1 MSRGDRVSATKLHY
15 NRLSPVARSI
25 IQDYGLTIVEY
36 VRKAG
41 GWTDG
46 DWHGDRCGCS
56 DDRCIGFHHDEN
68 DDCGCLPVL
77 VEQALGWTT
86 PDAHPAAPG
95 YPAFSNGSCTGTAYL
110 RPPGG
115 RCRQCGW
122 TA

>member
-1 MSRGDRVSATKLHY
+1 MSATKLHY
-15 NRLSPVARSI
+15 NRLTPVARSI
-25 IQDYGLTIVEY
+25 IQNYGLTIVEY

-68 DDCGCLPVL
+68 DDCGCLPAL
-77 VEQALGWTT
+77 IEQALGWTS
-86 PDAHPAAPG
+86 PAIHAAKPG
-95 YPAFSNGSCTGTAYL
+95 YPAFPNGTCTGTAY
-110 RPPGG
+110 RGAGG

-122 TA
+122 TP